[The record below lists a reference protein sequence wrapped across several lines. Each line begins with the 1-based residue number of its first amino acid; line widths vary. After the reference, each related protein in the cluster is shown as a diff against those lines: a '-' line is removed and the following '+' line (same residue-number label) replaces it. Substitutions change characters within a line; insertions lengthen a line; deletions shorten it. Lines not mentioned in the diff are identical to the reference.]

1 MSNKKNKIVV
11 LDVDT
16 IVTSSVDHNTFEKL
30 PAIKKLRIYY
40 HAQEIVKIMQ
50 SQPL

>member
-1 MSNKKNKIVV
+1 MINKKNKIVV
-11 LDVDT
+11 LDVDS
-16 IVTSSVDHNTFEKL
+16 IVTSSVDRNTFDNL
-30 PAIKKLRIYY
+30 PATKKLRIYY

>member
-1 MSNKKNKIVV
+1 MSKNNKIVV

-16 IVTSSVDHNTFEKL
+16 IVNSSVDMQTFQKL

>member
-1 MSNKKNKIVV
+1 MMANNKKIVV

-16 IVTSSVDHNTFEKL
+16 IVTSSVDRNTFENL
-30 PAIKKLRIYY
+30 PPTKKIRIYY

-50 SQPL
+50 SHPL

>member
-1 MSNKKNKIVV
+1 MSKDNKIVV

-16 IVTSSVDHNTFEKL
+16 IVSSSVDMQTFQKL